1 MFLSLLF
8 RGRNLICD
16 FDLREYVMQNFE
28 GFHLQNYLWLEGGE
42 FPKAEVK
49 GYTVK
54 M

>member
-28 GFHLQNYLWLEGGE
+28 GFPIFRRTLQ
-42 FPKAEVK
+42 FPSSELSLA
-49 GYTVK
+49 
-54 M
+54 